1 MKKFALVLSVL
12 SLSFF
17 KIQAQRQ
24 LILEEPEQLVS
35 AAAYNKMISQ
45 NFSYLLLSENSPQQG
60 ISATLNDKGSN
71 LKINGLL
78 YNGASGVLTME
89 ADLTSTNGV
98 YFFDE
103 EEGGQQAK
111 ISFNYYRSLLF
122 LSGYTKPDYLKN
134 TTHRLAIL
142 EAILE
147 AKNKHDK
154 YYELLT
160 DPKIT
165 STNFS
170 GLERDIDTSHIQIYE
185 KLKAITALYINDQ
198 EAKGFDALPSREVD
212 TKELKLTKTETIS
225 LEEVAKTHTI
235 TSTQFN
241 IGKLLSVY
249 KANETYI
256 LNKLEEELID
266 LELKAAE
273 SQWNSKHNTFFG
285 VTPFYKRESF
295 RSFSLDPSQS
305 FSNMFSDTKGDLYGI
320 TFSLNYNYE
329 RKKKYGF
336 KFFPHRFF
344 IKASTS
350 AGRASNISSFS
361 NSTLNFTQSLGT
373 DVNGNP
379 IIFTKDDAAFIG
391 DASYE
396 YGTSNSVKLETYYY
410 PFNIPVGLFGIIS
423 YEYINFSRQ
432 KNVKDKELSPMRLGV
447 LFNLKNKE
455 KDKPLVTIQTFLD
468 RTDLSLSPNG
478 RDNDLRFGLGVGL
491 PINLK

>member
-1 MKKFALVLSVL
+1 MKKLTLVLSVS

-17 KIQAQRQ
+17 EIQAQNQ

-35 AAAYNKMISQ
+35 AAAYNKMVSQ

-60 ISATLNDKGSN
+60 ISATVNDKGSN

-78 YNGASGVLTME
+78 YNGAPGVVTME

-103 EEGGQQAK
+103 EKGGQQAK
-111 ISFNYYRSLLF
+111 ISFNYYRSLLS
-122 LSGYTKPDYLKN
+122 LSKYNKPNYLKN
-134 TTHRLAIL
+134 STNRLAIL

-154 YYELLT
+154 YYDLLT
-160 DPKIT
+160 DPNIT

-170 GLERDIDTSHIQIYE
+170 GLQKDIDTSHIQINE
-185 KLKAITALYINDQ
+185 KLRALTARYINDQ
-198 EAKGFDALPSREVD
+198 EVEGFDALLSREVD
-212 TKELKLTKTETIS
+212 TKELKLTNTETLS
-225 LEEVAKTHTI
+225 LEEKLKTHKI
-235 TSTQFN
+235 TTNQYN
-241 IGKLLSVY
+241 ISKLLSAY
-249 KANETYI
+249 KTNENYI

-266 LELKAAE
+266 LELKSAE
-273 SQWNSKHNTFFG
+273 SQWTSKHNTFIG
-285 VTPFYKRESF
+285 ITPFYKRESF
-295 RSFSLDPSQS
+295 RRFNLDPTQS
-305 FSNMFSDTKGDLYGI
+305 FSNMFTDTKGDLYGI
-320 TFSLNYNYE
+320 TFSINYNYE
-329 RKKKYGF
+329 RKKNYGF
-336 KFFPHRFF
+336 KLFPHRFF

-396 YGTSNSVKLETYYY
+396 YGTSNSFKLETYYY
-410 PFNIPVGLFGIIS
+410 PFNIPIGLFGIIS
-423 YEYINFSRQ
+423 YEYINFSRL
-432 KNVKDKELSPMRLGV
+432 KDVKDKELSPMRLGI

-478 RDNDLRFGLGVGL
+478 RDNDLRFGLGIGL
-491 PINLK
+491 PINIK

>member
-1 MKKFALVLSVL
+1 MKKFTLAFTVL

-17 KIQAQRQ
+17 RIHAQNQ

-60 ISATLNDKGSN
+60 ISATVNDKGSN
-71 LKINGLL
+71 IKINGLL
-78 YNGASGVLTME
+78 YNGASGVFTME

-103 EEGGQQAK
+103 EKGGQQAK
-111 ISFNYYRSLLF
+111 ISFNYYRSLLY
-122 LSGYTKPDYLKN
+122 LSGYTKPDYLKS
-134 TTHRLAIL
+134 TTNRLAIL

-147 AKNKHDK
+147 AKSKHDK
-154 YYELLT
+154 YLSLL
-160 DPKIT
+160 
-165 STNFS
+165 
-170 GLERDIDTSHIQIYE
+170 IDTLDVGNKFKELESDLIISNTKIYK
-185 KLKAITALYINDQ
+185 KLKNLDTAFINVKNQ
-198 EAKGFDALPSREVD
+198 GGFDALPSREVD
-212 TKELKLTKTETIS
+212 TKELKFTNTDTLYLKEKSKTYKI
-225 LEEVAKTHTI
+225 VAKGY
-235 TSTQFN
+235 N
-241 IGKLLSVY
+241 ISKLLSAY
-249 KANETYI
+249 KANEVYI
-256 LNKLEEELID
+256 LNKLEEDLID

-273 SQWNSKHNTFFG
+273 SQWTSKHNTFIG

-295 RSFSLDPSQS
+295 RRFNLDPTQS
-305 FSNMFSDTKGDLYGI
+305 FANMFTDTKGDLYGI
-320 TFSLNYNYE
+320 TLSFNYNYE
-329 RKKKYGF
+329 RKKNYGL
-336 KFFPHRFF
+336 KFLPHRVF

-350 AGRASNISSFS
+350 VGQGSNISSFS

-391 DASYE
+391 DARYE
-396 YGTSNSVKLETYYY
+396 YGTSNSFKLETYCY

-423 YEYINFSRQ
+423 YEYINFSRL
-432 KNVKDKELSPMRLGV
+432 KDVKDKELSPMRLGI

-491 PINLK
+491 PINIK